1 MDGQLTA
8 MLNSLNLVM
17 LLLTK
22 AETIQKII
30 FAKAEIKLFII
41 PVSSQG

>member
-22 AETIQKII
+22 AETIQKKIV

-41 PVSSQG
+41 PVSS